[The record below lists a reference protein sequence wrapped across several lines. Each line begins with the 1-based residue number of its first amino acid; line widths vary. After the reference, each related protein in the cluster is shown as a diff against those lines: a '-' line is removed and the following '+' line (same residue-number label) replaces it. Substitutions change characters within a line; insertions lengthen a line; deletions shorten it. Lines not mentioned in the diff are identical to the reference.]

1 MLLDLPPAERAPW
14 LDALRAEDAQA
25 AESLAALLA
34 QADSTGVGRFLDGQA
49 LNSAAPTLAGQ
60 RLGAYTLQTPL
71 GQGGGGTVW
80 RARRHDGRYSGE
92 VAVKLLHLSLL
103 GRAAAERFQ
112 REGEILARLTHPQI
126 ARLLDA
132 GVAIGG

>member
-1 MLLDLPPAERAPW
+1 
-14 LDALRAEDAQA
+14 
-25 AESLAALLA
+25 
-34 QADSTGVGRFLDGQA
+34 
-49 LNSAAPTLAGQ
+49 
-60 RLGAYTLQTPL
+60 
-71 GQGGGGTVW
+71 
-80 RARRHDGRYSGE
+80 
-92 VAVKLLHLSLL
+92 VKLLHLSLL